1 MSFLTKLF
9 GSNTN
14 NILQPKDNKNNNFAY
29 QLGEFLSNLL
39 SKDSYIARSDYYN
52 FIC

>member
-9 GSNTN
+9 GRNTN

-29 QLGEFLSNLL
+29 
-39 SKDSYIARSDYYN
+39 K
-52 FIC
+52 